1 MELCLIN
8 TEIITSEKKAEKLN
22 VSIFFKPRPHAIYL
36 LFIVFRVHTNN
47 AVKMGVFFS
56 LRIQTEDLNF

>member
-8 TEIITSEKKAEKLN
+8 TEIITSEKKDEKLN

-36 LFIVFRVHTNN
+36 LFIVFRVHTNT
-47 AVKMGVFFS
+47 AVMRVERGHLKGIFFS
-56 LRIQTEDLNF
+56 L